1 MTDGSIF
8 WDLFPF
14 LGGQGVSDR
23 LMLSRLFWMEGA
35 PPIRLHRL
43 QEDLGV
49 WELILALTPPFIL
62 ILLLCRT
69 ENCTE

>member
-23 LMLSRLFWMEGA
+23 LKAEKDCYQGSSGWR
-35 PPIRLHRL
+35 
-43 QEDLGV
+43 
-49 WELILALTPPFIL
+49 ELLPSDCTN
-62 ILLLCRT
+62 CRRKIWVSGSSSWP
-69 ENCTE
+69 